1 MGTVE
6 NKKLFIVR
14 IFKKTYTMSVTPFSK
29 RISMLTMLTMLLVLT
44 ALLTTP
50 CASAQQR
57 LGSTQQKGSILM
69 EPYLNYGI
77 IPVITRSTWE
87 SLSGDIFDLADSGV
101 MFTFASSAREAPY
114 LHLSLLLAPAT
125 LADRN
130 IRNDTSFE
138 SFAGEFDTVSP
149 PEGCGKLVAEAIWR
163 TFGQRKIAALTGRR
177 IHTDRTHPEYIAS
190 ILSVLLVFEP
200 DGTFADAAYC
210 FPDAPEFSTM
220 PLGDWGILSAQLKAV
235 LKDVSVAPSR
245 GKRQGCTITF
255 RPENWIEL
263 LGSHLT
269 ELDTDLLPVAM
280 MLKKEEVFPPFV
292 DRKYGR
298 DSEDSRDGDG
308 YADVYFGLMPIVAS
322 VLERNEPET
331 EVEVGTANLYR
342 MHVRRNTGAAGE
354 PALITLTNFRALKA
368 VPSAEDWDGMPQVQD
383 SKTSGAL
390 EEMIFRALGKEAL
403 CTLLKAYTPP
413 FEATALP
420 ETVHYTL
427 EVLITA
433 EPDGTIANVQ
443 FRFHD
448 LSAYT
453 TLSLHRWK
461 FLEELIHS
469 QMRFAEIQP
478 GEDAAPRRFVYR
490 MGLPKVA
497 CILAGHRAE
506 LSYEDLP
513 PLLRRDLGFFSP
525 TPFPSAWTFPV
536 GDIDMYGF
544 RVPSVI
550 DDEESWQWKL
560 NAFKLR
566 LNLLKRGNIL
576 EKEATNLKRR

>member
-1 MGTVE
+1 
-6 NKKLFIVR
+6 
-14 IFKKTYTMSVTPFSK
+14 MSVIPFSK
-29 RISMLTMLTMLLVLT
+29 RISMLTMLLVLT

-57 LGSTQQKGSILM
+57 LAAARQGVAPLRHILM
-69 EPYLNYGI
+69 EPYLDYGI
-77 IPVITRSTWE
+77 IPIITRSIWGNP
-87 SLSGDIFDLADSGV
+87 SDSIDVADSGV
-101 MFTFASSAREAPY
+101 RFAFASSAREAPY

-280 MLKKEEVFPPFV
+280 MLKKEEVFPPLV
-292 DRKYGR
+292 VWKYGR
-298 DSEDSRDGDG
+298 DSEDSIDG

-536 GDIDMYGF
+536 LDTDMSGYLD
-544 RVPSVI
+544 VSLI
-550 DDEESWQWKL
+550 EDEELRRQRL
-560 NAFKLR
+560 NSFRLR
-566 LNLLKRGNIL
+566 LNKLRRGNIL